1 VAGSVL
7 DASALLAYLR
17 KEPGGERVLEAIVAG
32 GAVMTT
38 VNFGEVATWFMRN
51 GADETFVRSLRVRLV
66 FPLVPVDDDLA
77 IRAALL
83 TPLTW
88 SVDLSLGDRICLSL
102 ASRLKA
108 PALTADRLWH
118 EVAQVAGMTVELI
131 R

>member
-1 VAGSVL
+1 VADSVL
-7 DASALLAYLR
+7 DASALLSYLR
-17 KEPGGERVLEAIVAG
+17 KEPGGERVLEAIVAD

-51 GADETFVRSLRVRLV
+51 GADEVFVRSLRARLV

-83 TPLTW
+83 APLTR
-88 SVDLSLGDRICLSL
+88 SVGLSLGDRLCLSL
-102 ASRLKA
+102 AERLKA
-108 PALTADRLWH
+108 PALTADRLWR
-118 EVAQVAGMTVELI
+118 EVAEVAGIAVELI

>member
-1 VAGSVL
+1 LPGSVL

-38 VNFGEVATWFMRN
+38 VNFSEVASWFVRN
-51 GADETFVRSLRVRLV
+51 GADEAFIRSLRARLV

-83 TPLTW
+83 LPLTRAAG
-88 SVDLSLGDRICLSL
+88 LSLGDRLCLSL
-102 ASRLKA
+102 AARLGL
-108 PALTADRLWH
+108 PALTADRSWR
-118 EVAQVAGMTVELI
+118 EVADAVGLTVDLI